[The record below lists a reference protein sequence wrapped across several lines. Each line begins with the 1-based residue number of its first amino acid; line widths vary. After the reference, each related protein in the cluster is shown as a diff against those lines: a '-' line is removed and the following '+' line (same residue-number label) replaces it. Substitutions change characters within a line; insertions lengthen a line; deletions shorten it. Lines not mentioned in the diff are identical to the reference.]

1 MYRMKLRKWR
11 IEMKIEFELKNEI
24 IEKVCDEMGFDYEEG
39 KIEIREFFAELD
51 REENYILGDRIFEE
65 LLRGVLN
72 V

>member
-1 MYRMKLRKWR
+1 
-11 IEMKIEFELKNEI
+11 MKIEFELKNEI
-24 IEKVCDEMGFDYEEG
+24 IEKVCDEMGFDYEAG

>member
-1 MYRMKLRKWR
+1 
-11 IEMKIEFELKNEI
+11 MKIEFELKNEI

-51 REENYILGDRIFEE
+51 REENCILGDRIFEE

>member
-1 MYRMKLRKWR
+1 MYRMKLKKWR
-11 IEMKIEFELKNEI
+11 IEMKVEFEMKNEI
-24 IEKVCDEMGFDYEEG
+24 IEKVCDELGFDYEEG

-51 REENYILGDRIFEE
+51 KEENYILGDRIFEE

>member
-1 MYRMKLRKWR
+1 MYRKKLRKWR

-24 IEKVCDEMGFDYEEG
+24 IEKVCDEMGFNYEEG

>member
-1 MYRMKLRKWR
+1 MYRKKLRKWR

-24 IEKVCDEMGFDYEEG
+24 IEKVCDEMGFDYEVG

>member
-24 IEKVCDEMGFDYEEG
+24 IEKVCDEMGLDYEEG